1 MGCQVSCCPPSSCC
15 AQPEVKNEDPKAE
28 TNLTV
33 DQQLYNDQIKNLFK
47 FKVLLLGAGESG
59 KSTIVKQL
67 KYIYKKKTTPQEL
80 NLVAISLH
88 QNLVDCF
95 KALFYAIKIFKT
107 DTLTSKGQE
116 LERTLHQRDDSER
129 LSPDEGKLIEEVWK
143 TDPAIANAYS
153 RRSEFWLLDSF
164 AYYIDNVKRFC
175 SPNFSPSEDDSIM
188 ARIRTTGIVQTELE
202 HKIASQHPDEPSHLT
217 FLVVD
222 VGGQR
227 NERKKW
233 LHCFDD
239 VVAILF
245 IVNLGGYNQVLF
257 EDTGKNRM
265 HESLELYE
273 KITNNELFAS
283 TPIFL
288 FLNKKDIFEKMVQE
302 ADMKAAFPD
311 YTGGLFMSPALEY
324 IKKEFKKRMPPT
336 KKMEEIQVVS
346 ARIRFEI
353 KHGFDH
359 VKKTLYDGK
368 RDELLS
374 QVGKLKKEMKNVAK
388 GNDGS
393 SCCSCLQYLC

>member
-1 MGCQVSCCPPSSCC
+1 
-15 AQPEVKNEDPKAE
+15 
-28 TNLTV
+28 
-33 DQQLYNDQIKNLFK
+33 
-47 FKVLLLGAGESG
+47 
-59 KSTIVKQL
+59 L
-67 KYIYKKKTTPQEL
+67 KYIYKKKTTDQEL

-95 KALFYAIKIFKT
+95 KALFYAVKIFKT
-107 DTLTSKGQE
+107 HTLSQQGQE
-116 LERTLHQRDDSER
+116 LERTLHKRDDSER
-129 LSPDEGKLIEEVWK
+129 LSPAEGKLIEEVWK
-143 TDPAIANAYS
+143 TDPAIKDAYS

-164 AYYIDNVKRFC
+164 AYYIENVSRFC
-175 SPNFSPSEDDSIM
+175 SPSFRPSEDDSIM

-202 HKIASQHPDEPSHLT
+202 HRIASQHPDEPNALT

-239 VVAILF
+239 VVGILF

-257 EDTGKNRM
+257 EDTRKNRM

-273 KITNNELFAS
+273 KITNNALFAD

-302 ADMKAAFPD
+302 ADMKEAFPEYD
-311 YTGGLFMSPALEY
+311 GGLQMHPALEF
-324 IKKEFKKRMPPT
+324 IKKQFSSKMPPT

-353 KHGFDH
+353 KNGFDH
-359 VKKTLYDGK
+359 VKKTLYDAK
-368 RDELLS
+368 RDELLAA
-374 QVGKLKKEMKNVAK
+374 VGKLKKEAK
-388 GNDGS
+388 GLSKGNNDS
-393 SCCSCLQYLC
+393 SCCGCCG